1 MARTRAPIPAALAH
15 TAFTSQ
21 EAYAQAVTR
30 DQLRGPSYQQLH
42 RGIYAPTEHSPT
54 SWDYAR
60 IVTHAC
66 PTAALSQISAALLW
80 GFPLPTRFLAQ
91 DPPTNFGTGAYPR
104 RSRAHTRKT
113 QWPSERCLP
122 LPSPLPHAAMCRV
135 AAASFGK
142 RRCHCCGA
150 RADSC
155 GLRCR
160 RWPSKRRN
168 AVAPLHR
175 APVEKAAQDH
185 VPRTNVP

>member
-1 MARTRAPIPAALAH
+1 MQAMARTRAPIPAALAH

-91 DPPTNFGTGAYPR
+91 DPPHQLRNWRVSKTLTRPYPKNSMAFR
-104 RSRAHTRKT
+104 TLFTPTITAPPRS
-113 QWPSERCLP
+113 
-122 LPSPLPHAAMCRV
+122 
-135 AAASFGK
+135 
-142 RRCHCCGA
+142 
-150 RADSC
+150 
-155 GLRCR
+155 
-160 RWPSKRRN
+160 
-168 AVAPLHR
+168 
-175 APVEKAAQDH
+175 H
-185 VPRTNVP
+185 VPSGGSIFWQATMSLLWSPSRFVRA